1 VDDLKLSAK
10 KKDQALAA
18 VKAHEKNIRKLMDQ
32 AHADLLKKMKE
43 ILSEEEFKDFQAA
56 LDRPRASTV
65 IRLGPADGPGTGDVQ
80 RRIEQLQKEL
90 DNLRR
95 ELRH

>member
-1 VDDLKLSAK
+1 
-10 KKDQALAA
+10 
-18 VKAHEKNIRKLMDQ
+18 
-32 AHADLLKKMKE
+32 MKE

-65 IRLGPADGPGTGDVQ
+65 ISFGLPEAPRPGDVQ

-90 DNLRR
+90 DDLKR
-95 ELRH
+95 EVQR